1 MPSIVKSINCI
12 NTIKYCDASV
22 NTINQKLFELKKNKE
37 SFNEDYS
44 SKDYFEFKK
53 SIELKNLNFRYK
65 DSKIKILKNIN
76 IIINRGDYI
85 GIVGPS
91 GSGKSTLLDII
102 MLLQKILK
110 ELIYSMDKM
119 LVKIIFSLIKKFQL
133 ILVMYLKMYN

>member
-37 SFNEDYS
+37 SFTEDYS

-65 DSKIKILKNIN
+65 DSKKLK
-76 IIINRGDYI
+76 Y
-85 GIVGPS
+85 
-91 GSGKSTLLDII
+91 
-102 MLLQKILK
+102 
-110 ELIYSMDKM
+110 
-119 LVKIIFSLIKKFQL
+119 
-133 ILVMYLKMYN
+133 